1 MIDQLTKT
9 CLKLV
14 AAGKIKEALDV
25 SRKIL
30 ELQQFDAFRFY
41 NHYIL
46 AKDLGLIDEAIDAL
60 NKAKDLNPA
69 CPIIRILLSSM
80 LLEKGKFKEGLAEK
94 EYRFNWPL
102 KNSPCP
108 TTPLILEFLPKLRK
122 AYKQPYWNGKEIKG
136 KTLLVFNEA
145 GHGDLI
151 QNIRYMEQLKALSK
165 AKIIVEVKPELATLF
180 ECIKGVDEWVI
191 CHHEDRLQ
199 KFVSGKNDHLPPHDY
214 VVSCESL
221 HHLLNPELLDT
232 ERFSYIHPK
241 QKQCQAVDIIKEY
254 NDKLKIGIAWAGNK
268 ADPTD
273 RFRSCPVKHFK
284 TLQSEGVQLF
294 SLQKGDLKRV
304 WQSVDGLPEV
314 AVDLSEGL
322 DGLNIID
329 VGEHLQDFNDTA
341 LAMQMLDMVVAVDTS
356 IVHLAGA
363 VGIPARVM
371 LANKHRDWRWQKKWY
386 MSVSAC
392 QGSSWEEMF
401 DDLGREILKISILR
415 QSFCDLGFTSKPEV
429 VG

>member
-1 MIDQLTKT
+1 MIDQLTKS

-14 AAGKIKEALDV
+14 ATGKIKEALDV

-30 ELQQFDAFRFY
+30 DLQPFDAFRFY

-60 NKAKDLNPA
+60 SKAKELNPA
-69 CPIIRILLSSM
+69 CPIIRVLLSAM
-80 LLEKGKFKEGLAEK
+80 LLEKGRFKEGLAEK

-108 TTPLILEFLPKLRK
+108 TTPLVLEFLPKLR
-122 AYKQPYWNGKEIKG
+122 ASYKQPYWSGKEIEG

-151 QNIRYMEQLKALSK
+151 QNIRYMEKLKNISK
-165 AKIIVEVKPELATLF
+165 ARIIVEVKPELSKLF
-180 ECIKGVDEWVI
+180 DEMAGVDQWVM
-191 CHHEDRLQ
+191 CNQDDRLQ
-199 KFVSGKNDHLPPHDY
+199 KFVSGTSNHLPPHDY

-221 HHLLNPELLDT
+221 HHFLDPDLNET
-232 ERFSYIHPK
+232 ERVSYLHPK
-241 QKQCQAVDIIKEY
+241 KKPCQAVDIIKEH

-284 TLQSEGVQLF
+284 LLQRDGLQLF
-294 SLQKGDLKRV
+294 SLQKGDLKRT
-304 WQSVDGLPEV
+304 WQSVDGLPEMT
-314 AVDLSEGL
+314 VDLGEGFDEL
-322 DGLNIID
+322 DIID
-329 VGEHLQDFNDTA
+329 VGQYLQDFNDTA
-341 LAMQMLDMVVAVDTS
+341 LAMHELDIIVAVDTS

-363 VGIPARVM
+363 VGVPARVL

-386 MSVSAC
+386 MSVSSC
-392 QGSSWEEMF
+392 QAETWDEM
-401 DDLGREILKISILR
+401 LSEIGLEMERISVLR
-415 QSFCDLGFTSKPEV
+415 QHLCFTKIKGV
-429 VG
+429 V